1 MYFLQQL
8 HEHEIKGTFFIF
20 VLKIGSEI
28 EFLISLG
35 TFQSWAAQYAML
47 SKPNVFV
54 LEFRDSSI
62 WEFLRL

>member
-35 TFQSWAAQYAML
+35 TFQS
-47 SKPNVFV
+47 
-54 LEFRDSSI
+54 
-62 WEFLRL
+62 